1 MGKKKRKTRNYQ
13 KQQAVQ
19 TVVQLHDEP
28 KLNEHQQQAVD
39 TTEGPLLLIAG
50 AGSGKTYTILRRIRL
65 LRTLLEQMEDLK
77 EKIGEI
83 LTEED
88 SLDEEISENLTEA
101 TDGLEEVVSNLET
114 VVYYADGALSE
125 EY

>member
-1 MGKKKRKTRNYQ
+1 MKKEN
-13 KQQAVQ
+13 
-19 TVVQLHDEP
+19 
-28 KLNEHQQQAVD
+28 
-39 TTEGPLLLIAG
+39 
-50 AGSGKTYTILRRIRL
+50 IRL

-114 VVYYADGALSE
+114 VVCYADGALSE